1 MFSYG
6 SAMQTNCKLMIK
18 LQDFMKSMKV
28 MYTDQLTMGKEH
40 IHEDKARRVVS
51 EETDLNIKGL

>member
-1 MFSYG
+1 
-6 SAMQTNCKLMIK
+6 MIK